1 MSKVEVLENGNI
13 KITIPM
19 ALRSCAGRKRII
31 TPDSETSFTDPMLIN
46 LARAFR
52 WQALIDEG
60 KFSNV
65 HDLAKAIGKDE
76 AYVSRLTRLTLLA
89 PEIVHYII
97 SGKLDKAGAKKC
109 REPFPELWD
118 EQIKFFGIK

>member
-1 MSKVEVLENGNI
+1 MQAISDACASYLSASEN
-13 KITIPM
+13 
-19 ALRSCAGRKRII
+19 ASLRNGMEMLHLSSRIY
-31 TPDSETSFTDPMLIN
+31 
-46 LARAFR
+46 
-52 WQALIDEG
+52 
-60 KFSNV
+60 
-65 HDLAKAIGKDE
+65 E